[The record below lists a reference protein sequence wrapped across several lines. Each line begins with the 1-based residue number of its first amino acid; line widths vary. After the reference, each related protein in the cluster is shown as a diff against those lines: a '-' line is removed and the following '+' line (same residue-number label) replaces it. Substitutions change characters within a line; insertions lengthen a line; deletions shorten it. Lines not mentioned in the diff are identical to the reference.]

1 VGLRFNPPPGW
12 PPAPEGFV
20 PQPDWR
26 PDPSWPPPPPG
37 WRLWV
42 DDQPAPAQPEAPWAA
57 QPGTP
62 TGPRHAAGP
71 TPPRYDTADSSAG
84 PTAAFKPLASP
95 GRHYTPA
102 DQPSA
107 GNAGVPYTPA
117 GQQASGGP
125 GMPYSA
131 GQSAFGGPGMPYT
144 APGQSA
150 PGAGMPYSA
159 AGQPSADGGG
169 TPFAPFG
176 MPSASGP
183 GVPYATAGRSSASG
197 KTSGWAIS
205 SFILGLLG
213 VFVLGAIFGVVALR
227 RINRLGQRGRGL
239 AIAGLVLS
247 ALWLVIIV
255 VVIAVSNIGNATRSP
270 ATGAITHGGSLSV
283 FSLAVGD
290 CFNNPPGATS
300 LTSVT
305 AIPCTQAH
313 NAQIY
318 AKFNLSG
325 SMVSYPGDTTLTRDA
340 TNGCN
345 ARIGNLDKS
354 KITDSMTIRFLFP
367 QEDSWIAGQRTVTC
381 MVANSAENLTS
392 SVLKS

>member
-1 VGLRFNPPPGW
+1 M
-12 PPAPEGFV
+12 
-20 PQPDWR
+20 
-26 PDPSWPPPPPG
+26 
-37 WRLWV
+37 
-42 DDQPAPAQPEAPWAA
+42 
-57 QPGTP
+57 
-62 TGPRHAAGP
+62 
-71 TPPRYDTADSSAG
+71 
-84 PTAAFKPLASP
+84 
-95 GRHYTPA
+95 
-102 DQPSA
+102 
-107 GNAGVPYTPA
+107 PYTT
-117 GQQASGGP
+117 
-125 GMPYSA
+125 A
-131 GQSAFGGPGMPYT
+131 GQSASGPGMPYT
-144 APGQSA
+144 A
-150 PGAGMPYSA
+150 
-159 AGQPSADGGG
+159 AGQPSGGSAG
-169 TPFAPFG
+169 APFAPFG
-176 MPSASGP
+176 MPPASGP
-183 GVPYATAGRSSASG
+183 GVPYATAGQSSASG

-227 RINRLGQRGRGL
+227 RIKRFGQRGRGL

-247 ALWLVIIV
+247 ALWLVVIV
-255 VVIAVSNIGNATRSP
+255 VAIAVSNLGHATRSP

-325 SMVSYPGDTTLTRDA
+325 SMVSYPGDTALTRDA

-354 KITDSMTIRFLFP
+354 KITNSMTIRFLFP

>member
-1 VGLRFNPPPGW
+1 MGLRFNPPPGW

-37 WRLWV
+37 WRLWL
-42 DDQPAPAQPEAPWAA
+42 DDAPAPAQPEAPWAA

-71 TPPRYDTADSSAG
+71 TPPRYDTAGSAFG
-84 PTAAFKPLASP
+84 PTAAFSP
-95 GRHYTPA
+95 
-102 DQPSA
+102 
-107 GNAGVPYTPA
+107 
-117 GQQASGGP
+117 SGGP
-125 GMPYSA
+125 GMPYASA
-131 GQSAFGGPGMPYT
+131 GQPPAD
-144 APGQSA
+144 
-150 PGAGMPYSA
+150 GAGM
-159 AGQPSADGGG
+159 
-169 TPFAPFG
+169 PFAPFG
-176 MPSASGP
+176 LPPAGRP
-183 GVPYATAGRSSASG
+183 GVPYTSAGPSPASG

-227 RINRLGQRGRGL
+227 RIKRLGQRGRGL

-247 ALWLVIIV
+247 ALWLVVI
-255 VVIAVSNIGNATRSP
+255 VIAVVASNLGNATLSP
-270 ATGAITHGGSLSV
+270 ATGAITQGGKLSV

-300 LTSVT
+300 LTTVT
-305 AIPCTQAH
+305 AIPCSQAH

-325 SMVSYPGDTTLTRDA
+325 SMVSYPGDTALTRDA

-345 ARIGNLDKS
+345 ARISILDKS
-354 KITDSMTIRFLFP
+354 KITNSMTIRFLFP
-367 QEDSWIAGQRTVTC
+367 QADSWIAGQRTVTC
-381 MVANSAENLTS
+381 MVANSAENLKS

>member
-1 VGLRFNPPPGW
+1 M
-12 PPAPEGFV
+12 
-20 PQPDWR
+20 
-26 PDPSWPPPPPG
+26 
-37 WRLWV
+37 
-42 DDQPAPAQPEAPWAA
+42 
-57 QPGTP
+57 
-62 TGPRHAAGP
+62 
-71 TPPRYDTADSSAG
+71 
-84 PTAAFKPLASP
+84 
-95 GRHYTPA
+95 
-102 DQPSA
+102 
-107 GNAGVPYTPA
+107 PYTPA
-117 GQQASGGP
+117 GQSAASG
-125 GMPYSA
+125 S
-131 GQSAFGGPGMPYT
+131 GMPYT
-144 APGQSA
+144 AGQSA
-150 PGAGMPYSA
+150 SGGSGMPYTTAGQSASGPGMPFTA
-159 AGQPSADGGG
+159 AGQPSGGSAG
-169 TPFAPFG
+169 APFAPFG
-176 MPSASGP
+176 MPPASGP
-183 GVPYATAGRSSASG
+183 GVPYATAGQSSASG

-227 RINRLGQRGRGL
+227 RIKRFGQRGRGL

-247 ALWLVIIV
+247 ALWLVVIV
-255 VVIAVSNIGNATRSP
+255 VAIAVSNLGHATRSP

-325 SMVSYPGDTTLTRDA
+325 SMVSYPGDTALTRDA

-354 KITDSMTIRFLFP
+354 KITNSMTIRFLFP

>member
-1 VGLRFNPPPGW
+1 
-12 PPAPEGFV
+12 
-20 PQPDWR
+20 
-26 PDPSWPPPPPG
+26 
-37 WRLWV
+37 
-42 DDQPAPAQPEAPWAA
+42 
-57 QPGTP
+57 
-62 TGPRHAAGP
+62 
-71 TPPRYDTADSSAG
+71 
-84 PTAAFKPLASP
+84 
-95 GRHYTPA
+95 
-102 DQPSA
+102 
-107 GNAGVPYTPA
+107 
-117 GQQASGGP
+117 
-125 GMPYSA
+125 MPYVSA
-131 GQSAFGGPGMPYT
+131 GQ
-144 APGQSA
+144 
-150 PGAGMPYSA
+150 PGADSA
-159 AGQPSADGGG
+159 GA
-169 TPFAPFG
+169 PFAPFG
-176 MPSASGP
+176 LPPADRP
-183 GVPYATAGRSSASG
+183 GTPYSTAGPSPASG

-213 VFVLGAIFGVVALR
+213 VFFLGAPFGVVALR

-247 ALWLVIIV
+247 AVWLVVIV
-255 VVIAVSNIGNATRSP
+255 VAIGVSNLGNATRSP

-305 AIPCTQAH
+305 AIPCTSAH

-345 ARIGNLDKS
+345 ARISILDKS
-354 KITDSMTIRFLFP
+354 KITNSMTIRFLFP
-367 QEDSWIAGQRTVTC
+367 QADSWIAGQRTVTC
-381 MVANSAENLTS
+381 MVANSAENLKS